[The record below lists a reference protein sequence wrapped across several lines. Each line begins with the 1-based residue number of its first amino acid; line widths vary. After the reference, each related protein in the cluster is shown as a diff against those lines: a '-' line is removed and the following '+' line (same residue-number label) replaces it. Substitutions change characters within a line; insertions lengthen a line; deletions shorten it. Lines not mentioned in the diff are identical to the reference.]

1 MASRVN
7 TTDSAV
13 RITHIPSG
21 LVVEIQDEKSQHK
34 NKAKALAVLRARL
47 QDDEKQK
54 QLSRRTRPPAARW
67 SAAATARTRSG
78 PTTTPRTGSPITGS
92 NQNWSNLP
100 GILDGDLDPM
110 IDVLI
115 TTDQAERLQSVVEPA
130 EA

>member
-1 MASRVN
+1 
-7 TTDSAV
+7 
-13 RITHIPSG
+13 
-21 LVVEIQDEKSQHK
+21 VVEIQDEKSQHK

-54 QLSRRTRPPAARW
+54 QLALNS
-67 SAAATARTRSG
+67 TARRSMVG
-78 PTTTPRTGSPITGS
+78 GGDRSDKIRTYNYPQDRVSDHRV

-110 IDVLI
+110 IDILI
-115 TTDQAERLQSVVEPA
+115 TTDQAERLQSVVEIA